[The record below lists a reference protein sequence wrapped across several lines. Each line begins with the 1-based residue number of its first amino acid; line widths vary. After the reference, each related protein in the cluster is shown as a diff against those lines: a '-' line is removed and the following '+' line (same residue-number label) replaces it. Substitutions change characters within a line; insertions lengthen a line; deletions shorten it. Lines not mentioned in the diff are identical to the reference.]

1 MLDETPPEVE
11 SDLRRRAAWLLGM
24 LAVVV
29 ALLLFVMTQVLG
41 GGGSNDNS
49 NGGPRPLDSYVNGP
63 TSRHTSSR
71 PATHSASHPSTRAS
85 ATTGAPSTPP
95 AGTTSCPTQSTCVL
109 DGDVGQGVAAI
120 NAYRSTHGQPA
131 VSGSVGTQAQQCALH
146 NGNGCSGGWA
156 ETEVAK
162 PDGNQAVQKIL
173 PFGKLL
179 DPNLKT
185 FEVGW
190 AYDPRAKLY
199 YFAIIR
205 ND

>member
-41 GGGSNDNS
+41 GGSSNNKG
-49 NGGPRPLDSYVNGP
+49 NGGPRPLDSYVNGQ
-63 TSRHTSSR
+63 TSRHASST
-71 PATHSASHPSTRAS
+71 PPTHSASHPSTRAS
-85 ATTGAPSTPP
+85 ATTSASTPP
-95 AGTTSCPTQSTCVL
+95 VGGTSCPTQTTCVL
-109 DGDVGQGVAAI
+109 TGDVGQGVAAV

-131 VSGSVGTQAQQCALH
+131 VPGSVGPEAQQCALH

-156 ETEVAK
+156 ETELAK
-162 PDGNQAVQKIL
+162 PDGTQAVQKIQS
-173 PFGKLL
+173 FGHLL
-179 DPNLKT
+179 DPNTKS

-190 AYDPRAKLY
+190 AYDPGAKLY

-205 ND
+205 HD

>member
-41 GGGSNDNS
+41 GGGGNDKG
-49 NGGPRPLDSYVNGP
+49 NGGPRPLDSYVNGQ
-63 TSRHTSSR
+63 TSRHPSPTPVS
-71 PATHSASHPSTRAS
+71 HSASHPSTRAS
-85 ATTGAPSTPP
+85 VTTSASTPP
-95 AGTTSCPTQSTCVL
+95 AGGTSCPTQSTCVL

-162 PDGNQAVQKIL
+162 PDGNQAVQQIL